1 MLLSAF
7 IAKMR
12 ATSSAGMTYRIVGGL
27 VPIGFCGISKE
38 ITKDGSKSHH
48 QTSVV
53 TTEVLMGLM
62 CCLMCVEL
70 TRGYKSPIFASHCVE
85 ALNPFAELLWQCYK
99 LMSCCGVA
107 TMCSIGF
114 AIRCRKFVLETCMD
128 KLNVRLEKLKTG
140 YRLPPTG
147 DRPFKMLG
155 TGPLLGQALQ
165 NAWDRPF

>member
-1 MLLSAF
+1 MVFVASRIKSQKIGARVSLDCAN
-7 IAKMR
+7 R
-12 ATSSAGMTYRIVGGL
+12 AQSEGVLQTTTEV
-27 VPIGFCGISKE
+27 
-38 ITKDGSKSHH
+38 H

-53 TTEVLMGLM
+53 TTDVLMGLM

-114 AIRCRKFVLETCMD
+114 AIRCRKFVLKTCMD

-140 YRLPPTG
+140 YRLPPLNSTC
-147 DRPFKMLG
+147 RYP
-155 TGPLLGQALQ
+155 
-165 NAWDRPF
+165 